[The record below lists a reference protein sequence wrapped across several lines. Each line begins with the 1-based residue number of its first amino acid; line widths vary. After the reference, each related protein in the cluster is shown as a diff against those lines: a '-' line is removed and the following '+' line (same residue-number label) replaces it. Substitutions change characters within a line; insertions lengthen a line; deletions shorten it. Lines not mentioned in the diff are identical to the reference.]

1 MSGIG
6 VCHISLEWTTCTAVG
21 GIYVQGQEDALL
33 QRCATS
39 LSEKRVDV
47 LLHLYTIKACAQICG
62 EYIYIKCST
71 HVVCCR
77 SNYHHSPFVTLD
89 YVTCGE
95 WFLIPWGKDQCSHK
109 VSGSSQQMKQTIP
122 NLLAPTS
129 ILLLLH
135 NATVGAGA
143 RDYPN
148 LMLTPPWWTMTMC
161 LTPRKTRLGNMLSL

>member
-77 SNYHHSPFVTLD
+77 SNYHHSLSVMLD

-95 WFLIPWGKDQCSHK
+95 WFLIPWGKDQCS
-109 VSGSSQQMKQTIP
+109 QQ
-122 NLLAPTS
+122 S
-129 ILLLLH
+129 
-135 NATVGAGA
+135 VWE
-143 RDYPN
+143 
-148 LMLTPPWWTMTMC
+148 LTT
-161 LTPRKTRLGNMLSL
+161 NEAN